1 MELEKKKKNTND
13 VTAKIY
19 HRIPF
24 YFEVYVQV

>member
-1 MELEKKKKNTND
+1 MELEKKKKKHD

>member
-1 MELEKKKKNTND
+1 MELEKKKTND